1 MERAATADSGEVI
14 LRVENLRTTFYT
26 GAGRVQAVRDV
37 SFSLRNGE
45 TLGIVGESGC
55 GKSVTVASILGLL
68 PDTGSVESGKI
79 SFNGQDISR
88 FREARMEA
96 IRGNLVG
103 MIFQDPMTSLNPVF
117 TVGDQLTEHLIKH
130 KRISRKQARAKAIEM
145 LDLVGIDNPAERLK
159 SYPHQYSGGM
169 RQRVMIAI
177 ALITDPLLLIAD
189 EPTTALDVTIQAQI
203 LELLKRLKAE
213 LDTAIILITHDLG
226 VVADICDRVN
236 VMYGGKIV
244 EQGRVDDVY
253 YRARHPYT
261 LGLLGS
267 VPNPKAPV
275 RERLVPIPG
284 QPPDLLAP
292 PAGCPF
298 VTRCPQAMV
307 VCRDHMPPSL
317 RVDDSH
323 HVACWLFHPQV
334 RPVRMAN
341 DAGDTGER

>member
-1 MERAATADSGEVI
+1 MSVAVQSDDRVEI
-14 LRVENLRTTFYT
+14 LRVANLRTTFFT

-37 SFSLRNGE
+37 SFSLRSGE

-55 GKSVTVASILGLL
+55 GKSVTMASILGLL
-68 PDTGSVESGKI
+68 PDTGAVESGTI
-79 SFNGQDISR
+79 HFNGRDISR
-88 FREARMEA
+88 LRESQMEA

-117 TVGDQLTEHLIKH
+117 TVGDQLTEHLMKH
-130 KRISRKQARAKAIEM
+130 KRMSRSQARQKAIEM
-145 LDLVGIDNPAERLK
+145 LELVGIDNPAERLK

-203 LELLKRLKAE
+203 LELLKRLKNE

-226 VVADICDRVN
+226 VVADICDRVI

-244 EQGRVDDVY
+244 EHGEVGDVY
-253 YRARHPYT
+253 YHPGHPYT
-261 LGLLGS
+261 MGLLGS

-275 RERLVPIPG
+275 RERLIPIAG

-298 VTRCPQAMV
+298 VPRCRHAMV
-307 VCRDHMPPSL
+307 VCANHMPPTMQ
-317 RVDDSH
+317 VDGSH
-323 HVACWLFHPQV
+323 RVACWLLHPQANKP
-334 RPVRMAN
+334 RPHQTP
-341 DAGDTGER
+341 GDQP